1 MDEFSLIAELF
12 APLARGAPEA
22 LGLTDDA
29 AVVEVPPG
37 RRLVVTTDM
46 VVAGGHFLAD
56 DPPAMVARKLLRV
69 NLSDLA
75 AMGAAP
81 RTYLLALAVPRGT
94 KEDWLEDFAAGLAE
108 DQETYG
114 IHLIGGDIVATDG
127 PLVASLTAL
136 GEVSDGGEVLRSG
149 ARPGDL
155 VFVSGTLGDAA
166 LGLRTL
172 RGELAG
178 VDAAGRA
185 ALVDRYRLPQPRLAL
200 GARLSGIAH
209 AAIDVSDG
217 LVADLGHICECSK
230 VGAEVEAERL
240 PLSPAAQAAVDADR
254 SLSPVVLTGGDDYEI
269 AFTAGPEAA
278 GQVAEL
284 AAALALPLTKI
295 GRITAGAEVR
305 VVDDAGADVVL
316 GARGYRH
323 F

>member
-22 LGLTDDA
+22 LGLTVDA
-29 AVVEVPPG
+29 AVVEVAAG
-37 RRLVVTTDM
+37 LRLVVTTDM
-46 VVAGGHFLAD
+46 MVAGGHFLAD

-81 RTYLLALAVPRGT
+81 RAYLLALAVPRGT
-94 KEDWLEDFAAGLAE
+94 EEGWLEDFAAGLAE

-114 IHLIGGDIVATDG
+114 IQLIGGDIVATDG

-155 VFVSGTLGDAA
+155 VFVSGALGDAA
-166 LGLRTL
+166 LGLMTL

-185 ALVDRYRLPQPRLAL
+185 ALVDRYRLPRPRLAL

-240 PLSPAAQAAVDADR
+240 PLSPAAQAALDADR
-254 SLSPVVLTGGDDYEI
+254 SLMSVVLTGGDDYEI

-284 AAALALPLTKI
+284 AAALTLPLTRI

>member
-29 AVVEVPPG
+29 AVVEVAPG

-46 VVAGGHFLAD
+46 MVAGGHFPAD
-56 DPPAMVARKLLRV
+56 DPAAMVARKLLRV

-81 RTYLLALAVPRGT
+81 RAYLLALAVPRGT
-94 KEDWLEDFAAGLAE
+94 EEGWLEDFAAGLAE
-108 DQETYG
+108 DQETYA

-155 VFVSGTLGDAA
+155 VFVSGALGDAA
-166 LGLRTL
+166 RGLMTL

-178 VDAAGRA
+178 VAAAGRA
-185 ALVDRYRLPQPRLAL
+185 ALVDRYRLPRPRLEL

-230 VGAEVEAERL
+230 VGAEVEAMRL
-240 PLSPAAQAAVDADR
+240 PLSPAAQAALDADR
-254 SLSPVVLTGGDDYEI
+254 SLRPVVLTGGDDYEI

-284 AAALALPLTKI
+284 AAALALPLTRI

-316 GARGYRH
+316 DARGYRH

>member
-12 APLARGAPEA
+12 APLARGAPGA

-46 VVAGGHFLAD
+46 MVAGGHFLAD
-56 DPPAMVARKLLRV
+56 DPAAMVARKLLRV

-75 AMGAAP
+75 AMAAAP
-81 RTYLLALAVPRGT
+81 RAYLLALAVPRGT
-94 KEDWLEDFAAGLAE
+94 KEGWFKDFAAGLAE
-108 DQETYG
+108 DQETYA
-114 IHLIGGDIVATDG
+114 IHLIGGDIIVTDG

-136 GEVSDGGEVLRSG
+136 GEVNDGGEVLRSG

-230 VGAEVEAERL
+230 VGAEVEAKRL
-240 PLSPAAQAAVDADR
+240 PLSPAAQAALDADR
-254 SLSPVVLTGGDDYEI
+254 SLRPVVLTGGDDYEI

-284 AAALALPLTKI
+284 AAALALPLTQI
-295 GRITAGAEVR
+295 GRITVGAEVR
-305 VVDDAGADVVL
+305 VVDAAGADVVL
-316 GARGYRH
+316 GTRGYRH

>member
-29 AVVEVPPG
+29 AVVELPPG

-81 RTYLLALAVPRGT
+81 RAYLLALAVPRGT
-94 KEDWLEDFAAGLAE
+94 KEGWIEDFAAGLAE
-108 DQETYG
+108 DQEKYA
-114 IHLIGGDIVATDG
+114 IHLIGGDIIATDG

-149 ARPGDL
+149 ARSGDL

-240 PLSPAAQAAVDADR
+240 PLSPAAQAALDADR
-254 SLSPVVLTGGDDYEI
+254 SLRPVVLTGGDDYEI

-284 AAALALPLTKI
+284 AAALTLPLTRI

>member
-12 APLARGAPEA
+12 APLARGAPGA

-56 DPPAMVARKLLRV
+56 DPAAMVARKLLRV

-75 AMGAAP
+75 AMAAAP
-81 RTYLLALAVPRGT
+81 RAYLLALAVPRGT
-94 KEDWLEDFAAGLAE
+94 KEGWFKDFAAGLAE
-108 DQETYG
+108 DQETYA
-114 IHLIGGDIVATDG
+114 IHLIGGDIIVTDG

-136 GEVSDGGEVLRSG
+136 GEVNDGGEVLRSG

-230 VGAEVEAERL
+230 VGAEVEAKRL
-240 PLSPAAQAAVDADR
+240 PLSPAAQAALDADR
-254 SLSPVVLTGGDDYEI
+254 SLRPVVLTGGDDYEI

-284 AAALALPLTKI
+284 AAALALPLTQI
-295 GRITAGAEVR
+295 GRITVGAEVR

-316 GARGYRH
+316 GTRGYRH

>member
-22 LGLTDDA
+22 FGLTDDA

-81 RTYLLALAVPRGT
+81 RAYLLALAVPRGT
-94 KEDWLEDFAAGLAE
+94 KEGWLEDFAAGLAE
-108 DQETYG
+108 DQEKYA
-114 IHLIGGDIVATDG
+114 IHLIGGDIIATDG

-136 GEVSDGGEVLRSG
+136 GEVSDGGEVLRTG

-200 GARLSGIAH
+200 GARLSGTAH

-240 PLSPAAQAAVDADR
+240 PLSPAAQAALDADR
-254 SLSPVVLTGGDDYEI
+254 SLRSVVLTGGDDYEI

-284 AAALALPLTKI
+284 AAALALPLTQI
-295 GRITAGAEVR
+295 GRITVGAEVR

>member
-1 MDEFSLIAELF
+1 M
-12 APLARGAPEA
+12 
-22 LGLTDDA
+22 
-29 AVVEVPPG
+29 
-37 RRLVVTTDM
+37 
-46 VVAGGHFLAD
+46 
-56 DPPAMVARKLLRV
+56 
-69 NLSDLA
+69 
-75 AMGAAP
+75 
-81 RTYLLALAVPRGT
+81 
-94 KEDWLEDFAAGLAE
+94 
-108 DQETYG
+108 
-114 IHLIGGDIVATDG
+114 
-127 PLVASLTAL
+127 ASLTAL

-155 VFVSGTLGDAA
+155 VFVSGALGDAA

-185 ALVDRYRLPQPRLAL
+185 ALVDRYRLPRPRLAL

-230 VGAEVEAERL
+230 VGAEVEAGRL
-240 PLSPAAQAAVDADR
+240 PLSPAAQAALDADR
-254 SLSPVVLTGGDDYEI
+254 SLRSVVLTGGDDYEI

-284 AAALALPLTKI
+284 AAALALPLTRI

>member
-269 AFTAGPEAA
+269 AFTAGPEVA

>member
-29 AVVEVPPG
+29 AVVEVAPG

-46 VVAGGHFLAD
+46 MVAGGHFLAD

-81 RTYLLALAVPRGT
+81 RAYLLALAVPRGT
-94 KEDWLEDFAAGLAE
+94 EEGWLEDFAAGLAE

-114 IHLIGGDIVATDG
+114 IQLIGGDIVATDG

-217 LVADLGHICECSK
+217 LVADLAHICECSK

-240 PLSPAAQAAVDADR
+240 PLSPAAQAALDADR
-254 SLSPVVLTGGDDYEI
+254 SLRSVVLTGGDDYEI

-284 AAALALPLTKI
+284 AAALALPLTRI

>member
-172 RGELAG
+172 RGDLAG